1 MTRAFGTTELG
12 HLFPELAGSGVA
24 ATGTAVA
31 LDALGDAMAEPADV
45 PRDGT
50 DGPALPAVVTFWAQF
65 VRHDLSAGGVPRLDL
80 ASVYGAGD
88 PLAPPEV
95 AAVPYDGVRLRLGR
109 LAPPAAGVAVPPDD
123 DLARDLPRAGHAAG
137 AAQRG
142 TALLGDARNAASL
155 PLAQLHVAFLR
166 FHNAAVDWVLAH
178 EPERAGDAAVFARAR
193 DLTRWAY
200 QWLCVHDHLA
210 GVTCPGTAGRMPA
223 ADLLGPAARTPFLPL
238 EYAAAAS
245 RFELSTFRGAYDWNR
260 AHGRPG
266 RGDAATAPL
275 AALLGLPAGPGG
287 PAGPDPARA
296 PLPADW
302 PVEWAR
308 LVDPASLFRD
318 RFARPI
324 GTRLAPPPAPAVG
337 VGGGVA
343 SGDAAVREWFA
354 AAARRTLRRGHAL
367 GLPSGQAVA
376 ARLGA
381 APLTTAEL
389 SLAGGPAVRAALA
402 RGGLLER
409 TPLWFYVLAE
419 AEVRAGG
426 RTLGEV
432 GSRLLAGTVVGLLR
446 RDPTSYLH
454 VAGWTP
460 CAGVRL
466 PDGTPVTSVAD
477 FLRFAGV
484 L

>member
-1 MTRAFGTTELG
+1 LRSRVVGTTELG

-24 ATGTAVA
+24 AAETSAA
-31 LDALGDAMAEPADV
+31 LDALGDAMAEPAGGD
-45 PRDGT
+45 PDNRGLD
-50 DGPALPAVVTFWAQF
+50 DRPALPPVVTFWAQF
-65 VRHDLSAGGVPRLDL
+65 VRHDLTTGGVPRLDL
-80 ASVYGAGD
+80 ASVYGDG
-88 PLAPPEV
+88 PLAPADG

-109 LAPPAAGVAVPPDD
+109 LAPAVAGVAVPPVD
-123 DLARDLPRAGHAAG
+123 DLARDLPRARHPAGPDRWG
-137 AAQRG
+137 AA
-142 TALLGDARNAASL
+142 LVGDDRNAASL

-166 FHNAAVDWVLAH
+166 FHNAAVDWVRAH
-178 EPERAGDAAVFARAR
+178 EPERDGEAAVFGRAR

-200 QWLCVHDHLA
+200 QWLCVHDHVA
-210 GVTCPGTAGRMPA
+210 GVTQPGTLERAPA
-223 ADLLGPAARTPFLPL
+223 ADLLGPAARSPYLPL

-245 RFELSTFRGAYDWNR
+245 RFELSTLRGAYDWNR
-260 AHGRPG
+260 AHGRPA

-275 AALLGLPAGPGG
+275 AGLLGLSAGSGG
-287 PAGPDPARA
+287 PTPARA
-296 PLPADW
+296 PLPPDW

-324 GTRLAPPPAPAVG
+324 GTALAPPPGP
-337 VGGGVA
+337 
-343 SGDAAVREWFA
+343 GDAGVREWFA
-354 AAARRTLRRGHAL
+354 AAARRTLRRGHQL

-381 APLTTAEL
+381 TPLTPAEL
-389 SLAGGPAVRAALA
+389 ARAGGPAVRDAVV
-402 RGGLLER
+402 RGGFLER

-432 GSRLLAGTVVGLLR
+432 GSRILAGTVVGLLR

-466 PDGTPVTSVAD
+466 PDGTPITSTAN